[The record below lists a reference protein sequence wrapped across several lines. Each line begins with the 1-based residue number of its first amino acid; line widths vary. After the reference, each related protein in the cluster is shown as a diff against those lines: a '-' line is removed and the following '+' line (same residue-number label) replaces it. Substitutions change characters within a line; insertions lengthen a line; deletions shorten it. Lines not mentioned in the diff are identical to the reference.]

1 MEINAISKGAW
12 GALAI
17 IALGIGL
24 LIAYESATG
33 APQARAQEAYVAA
46 IAKVKSRN
54 PDIPDIDAKLIAVG
68 ETPGGDC
75 NLLRPTQSDIESYA
89 TRTSIPVGRVPGFLR
104 ETCLKSFSPLTPEER
119 QARRIRE
126 EQRAEDI
133 RSLRKHAWCAE
144 NDIDCS
150 RL

>member
-1 MEINAISKGAW
+1 MENKVFARGAA
-12 GALAI
+12 GALAVV
-17 IALGIGL
+17 ALGIGL

-33 APQARAQEAYVAA
+33 APQVRAQEAYVAA

-54 PDIPDIDAKLIAVG
+54 PGIADIDAKLIAVG

-75 NLLRPTQSDIESYA
+75 SLLQPTKSDIAAYA
-89 TRTSIPVGRVPGFLR
+89 AKTSIPAERVPGFLQ
-104 ETCLKSFSPLTPEER
+104 ETCLRSFSSPTPEER
-119 QARRIRE
+119 HAQRIRE
-126 EQRAEDI
+126 DQRAEDI
-133 RSLRKHAWCAE
+133 QSLQKQAWCVK